1 MALAPP
7 DQLPDD
13 RLLVKN
19 LQAGLDSGLE
29 GLYNKYYVS
38 LVSLARRFTKD
49 QDSARD
55 VVQEVFFRLWKQKN
69 TLKITSSIKS
79 YLFRAVRNQALNLLR
94 DHPDWDSL
102 KENQD
107 TIPESDSTSY
117 TLSDSDLDRSN
128 KVKKAINNLPPR
140 AKTIFELSRFEG
152 LTYAEIAGFM
162 KISEKTV
169 ENQMRIALFKLR
181 EWLTLIL
188 LFIFF
193 EMF

>member
-1 MALAPP
+1 MAFTPP

-19 LQAGLDSGLE
+19 LQDGLSSGLE
-29 GLYNKYYVS
+29 GLYNRYYVG
-38 LVSLARRFTKD
+38 LVGLARRFTKD

-55 VVQEVFFRLWKQKN
+55 VVQEVFFRLWKQRR

-102 KENQD
+102 KENED

-117 TLSDSDLDRSN
+117 SLSDSDLDRSR
-128 KVKKAINNLPPR
+128 KVKQAIEKLPPR
-140 AKTIFELSRFEG
+140 ARTIFELSRFEG
-152 LTYAEIAGFM
+152 LTYGEIAGFM